1 MALVVVLDRAARVV
15 MSKGLG
21 APYRPLN
28 VKFCIK
34 PPTRPERLEAR
45 CIEGVIIHLRTPH

>member
-1 MALVVVLDRAARVV
+1 MMVVLDRAARVV
-15 MSKGLG
+15 MSKGLS

-34 PPTRPERLEAR
+34 LSKPDMSVWRPDALKA
-45 CIEGVIIHLRTPH
+45 LKA

>member
-1 MALVVVLDRAARVV
+1 MVVVLDRAARVV

-21 APYRPLN
+21 APYRSLI

-34 PPTRPERLEAR
+34 PSKPDMSVWRPDALKALK
-45 CIEGVIIHLRTPH
+45 V